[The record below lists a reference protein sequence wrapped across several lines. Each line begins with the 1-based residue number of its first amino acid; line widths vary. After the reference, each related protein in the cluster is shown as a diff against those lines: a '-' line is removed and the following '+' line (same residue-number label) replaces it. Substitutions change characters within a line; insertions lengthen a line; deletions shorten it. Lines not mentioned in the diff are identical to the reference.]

1 MRKILLLTLLFAIS
15 YTTYAASRETADD
28 NSMDPKI
35 FDCHDTLPVFPG
47 GTHNLVY
54 YLSKNIKYPV
64 VATEKGIQGRVL
76 VRFTIDKDGAVIRPS
91 VVRSVDPLLD
101 AEAIRVISSMP
112 KWIPGRVNG
121 KYTQFLYVCPFNF
134 KLTKTN

>member
-1 MRKILLLTLLFAIS
+1 MRKILLLALLFAIS

-28 NSMDPKI
+28 NTMISEV

-54 YLSKNIKYPV
+54 YLSKHIKYPV

-76 VRFTIDKDGAVIRPS
+76 VRFTIDKDGTVSHPT
-91 VVRSVDPLLD
+91 VVRSVHPELD
-101 AEAIRVISSMP
+101 KEAIRVVSAMP
-112 KWIPGRVNG
+112 KWIPGKQG
-121 KYTQFLYVCPFNF
+121 ETAVCV
-134 KLTKTN
+134 KLSCPISFRLQ